1 MGTIKA
7 TCMAAAAILLLVS
20 ATASS
25 NDTGP
30 IPGDPSSLKPWF
42 RANVKPYRH
51 RKGTLDPALEA
62 AEAKPRTIKVR
73 QDGSGDYRTLT
84 GAVESIPSG
93 NTQRVIVDIGAGVY
107 IEKIKIEK
115 DKPFITFRGSASNMP
130 TLTFAG
136 TARVYG
142 TVYSATLQVYS
153 AYFVASNIIIKN
165 SAPRPS
171 GRLKEEQAVAL
182 RIGGDKAAFY
192 NCRLIGFQ
200 DTLCDDMGRH
210 FFKNC
215 YIEGTVDFIFGSGK
229 SLYLATTINVL
240 ADQGLAVITAQARHK
255 EDDTGFSFVHCKVN
269 GIGKGAYL
277 GRAWTERPRVV
288 FAYTEMSSVVDPAG
302 WSDNL
307 HPERDRTVSFGEYKC
322 KGPGSNPSGRVKFSK
337 QLTPQQVKPLIS
349 LAYIEGS
356 KWLLPP
362 PK

>member
-1 MGTIKA
+1 M
-7 TCMAAAAILLLVS
+7 
-20 ATASS
+20 SS
-25 NDTGP
+25 PTD
-30 IPGDPSSLKPWF
+30 IV
-42 RANVKPYRH
+42 RA
-51 RKGTLDPALEA
+51 TLDPALEA

-84 GAVESIPSG
+84 DAVESIPSG
-93 NTQRVIVDIGAGVY
+93 NTQRVIVDIAAGVY

-115 DKPFITFRGSASNMP
+115 DKPFVTFKGSASNMP

-165 SAPRPS
+165 SAPRPG

-229 SLYLATTINVL
+229 SLYLATKINVL

-269 GIGKGAYL
+269 GNRERGVFGTCMDRETSGGVFLHRDEQRRRSLPGGPIISTLNETGRCRLENTGARDQAL
-277 GRAWTERPRVV
+277 TLVAVLN
-288 FAYTEMSSVVDPAG
+288 SAG
-302 WSDNL
+302 S
-307 HPERDRTVSFGEYKC
+307 
-322 KGPGSNPSGRVKFSK
+322 
-337 QLTPQQVKPLIS
+337 
-349 LAYIEGS
+349 
-356 KWLLPP
+356 
-362 PK
+362 